1 MRKPLVRHVSAIQVQ
16 MRQPAQRGD
25 RLQARVADACG
36 CGRWRHSVSAG
47 VRRVAGGLNSVQPL
61 QSGGA
66 GAAVAAQGAK
76 IKGTASSCLYARQCT
91 GNGKTTRAALLQH
104 ASLLVRCCGVPADG
118 EERTGVGQVQRG
130 EACEARQRR
139 QAPVPHC

>member
-66 GAAVAAQGAK
+66 GAAVADAGDSRGQNK
-76 IKGTASSCLYARQCT
+76 RY
-91 GNGKTTRAALLQH
+91 
-104 ASLLVRCCGVPADG
+104 SLKL
-118 EERTGVGQVQRG
+118 
-130 EACEARQRR
+130 
-139 QAPVPHC
+139 PVCKAMYR